1 MVEVAAWYKDPTQRT
16 QVALNPNLAS
26 ALKRKPHSILS
37 NAFSKSRKSK
47 TRSWLF
53 SSAHPRASYAME
65 TLSRMLLP
73 STKPVWLGLMISVR
87 ATWIL
92 SASVFA
98 STL

>member
-1 MVEVAAWYKDPTQRT
+1 
-16 QVALNPNLAS
+16 
-26 ALKRKPHSILS
+26 
-37 NAFSKSRKSK
+37 
-47 TRSWLF
+47 
-53 SSAHPRASYAME
+53 
-65 TLSRMLLP
+65 LLP